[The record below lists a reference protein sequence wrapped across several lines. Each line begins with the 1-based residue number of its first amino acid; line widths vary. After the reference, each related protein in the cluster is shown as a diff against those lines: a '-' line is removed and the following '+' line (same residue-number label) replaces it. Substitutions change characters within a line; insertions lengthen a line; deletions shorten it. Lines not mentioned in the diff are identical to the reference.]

1 MSEMQVFGVA
11 EQIGENIKQEERVIA
26 FMLNDEMIGI
36 NIKNVTKITKKL
48 DISPVPKTPEHI
60 VGVMNLR
67 GNIVPVVNLKKLLNL
82 PNSDELN
89 QEYIIII
96 DTEIGNIGL
105 LIDQVVGAITI
116 EDKEVL
122 PAPINSI
129 GIDSK
134 YVIGVIIAK
143 EDPETHRKDLLI
155 LLDTDKLFN
164 KKDHQENYE

>member
-1 MSEMQVFGVA
+1 MSEMQVFGVT
-11 EQIGENIKQEERVIA
+11 EQIGENLKQEERVIA
-26 FMLNDEMIGI
+26 FMLNEEMIGI

-67 GNIVPVVNLKKLLNL
+67 GNIVPVVNLKKMLNL
-82 PNSDELN
+82 PNSNELN

-134 YVIGVIIAK
+134 YVIGVIITN
-143 EDPETHRKDLLI
+143 EDPETHHKDLLI

-164 KKDHQENYE
+164 KKENQENHE